1 MPTNQIIFFMVIFAL
16 LLGWIL
22 KMIFQNQLREVYAVL
37 WIVAVLCIPAS
48 IIFFPFLLKVS
59 GQLGFIEPANFTL
72 VVVLLVLIVLMLHF
86 SALNSNLQRTL
97 KNVVQKLA
105 ILEDEIIRLTDE
117 KGGEKE
123 EDQV

>member
-1 MPTNQIIFFMVIFAL
+1 MPVNQIIFFMAIFVL
-16 LLGWIL
+16 LLAWIL

-48 IIFFPFLLKVS
+48 ILFFPLLLKIS

-72 VVVLLVLIVLMLHF
+72 VVTLLVLIVLMLHF

-105 ILEDEIIRLTDE
+105 ILEDEILE
-117 KGGEKE
+117 LKE
-123 EDQV
+123 EKKAGTERKQA